1 MKIFLSSTYK
11 DLVKIRKSA
20 IIFLTGITGR
30 ITNSTGEIVAM
41 EFFNASE
48 NTCKEECLYNLSN
61 CDLVIGI
68 YGEKYGSIDT
78 ETNLSMTE
86 LEFDYAVEHHIPLLA
101 FVMRTNHREDE
112 ENRFIEEKIYKRGIS
127 CAHFDNA
134 FDFVN
139 RLDNSLKQYLVTY
152 DGYSI
157 DSLWNQVTTLKNDI
171 SNNIAHE
178 SPGCD
183 LQMQPYTAEQ
193 DDIALD
199 DILHCAQSIKNC
211 IINLERENSAIHS
224 YAYMNQYSCDD
235 ITPEDTQTLYN
246 NIHNSSEII
255 LQNWELIHL
264 GLPNLTTHIILA
276 TMFLKLRRMQH
287 RLLTEPWTENL
298 RIQVINARKLYIE
311 TIHNSKYVD

>member
-78 ETNLSMTE
+78 ETNLSMTK

-101 FVMRTNHREDE
+101 FVMRTDHREDE

-178 SPGCD
+178 SPGFD

-193 DDIALD
+193 DDIAL
-199 DILHCAQSIKNC
+199 CA
-211 IINLERENSAIHS
+211 IN
-224 YAYMNQYSCDD
+224 
-235 ITPEDTQTLYN
+235 
-246 NIHNSSEII
+246 
-255 LQNWELIHL
+255 
-264 GLPNLTTHIILA
+264 
-276 TMFLKLRRMQH
+276 
-287 RLLTEPWTENL
+287 
-298 RIQVINARKLYIE
+298 
-311 TIHNSKYVD
+311 